1 MEQKVI
7 FYTAIGRIEFMAD
20 MRFSIDFEKFES
32 DDVKERAHAIEAQ
45 LEFQKPSRERM
56 LNYGSAY
63 DTHLLDFSLVVM
75 HDIDELKKQNERND
89 ARHQVDLKSLEIY
102 DIWISDNT
110 FRIHWKF
117 TDCYGTDRLFAG
129 FIAQMHKSEHTIYRD
144 SEVSFAK
151 PVYLQVYF

>member
-7 FYTAIGRIEFMAD
+7 FSTAIGKIEVVAD
-20 MRFSIDFEKFES
+20 MKFSVDFEKLNS
-32 DDVKERAHAIEAQ
+32 DDVTERVHAIEAQ
-45 LEFQKPSRERM
+45 LEFLKPSRERM

-63 DTHLLDFSLVVM
+63 DTYLLVFSLVVM
-75 HDIDELKKQNERND
+75 HDIDELMKQNERND

-102 DIWISDNT
+102 EIWISDNT

-129 FIAQMHKSEHTIYRD
+129 FIAQMHKSEHTIHRD
-144 SEVSFAK
+144 SEVSYAR